1 VIPVLEMKQV
11 KKDYRMGGGVV
22 HALNGVDLA
31 VPPGDFVAIVGPSGS
46 GKSTLM
52 HLLGFLDQP
61 TMGTICFE
69 GTDVSQIGAN
79 ERARIR
85 SEKIGFVFQSFNL
98 LPRLN
103 VTQNV
108 LLPHYY
114 RKSPDPGAKER
125 AHAALATVGMTD
137 REHHR
142 PSQLSGGQRQRV
154 AIARALTNSPS
165 LILADEPTGNLD
177 SVTAASILDLFT
189 ELNRQGRTV
198 IIVTHDANVA
208 SRTKRQV
215 HVADGMILS
224 DDACTS

>member
-1 VIPVLEMKQV
+1 MIPVLEMKQV
-11 KKDYRMGGGVV
+11 KKHYRMGSDVV
-22 HALNGVDLA
+22 HALDGVDLA
-31 VPPGDFVAIVGPSGS
+31 VTPGDFIAIVGPSGS

-61 TMGTICFE
+61 TAGTILFE
-69 GTDVSQIGAN
+69 GRDVSKIGAN
-79 ERARIR
+79 ERAKIR

-103 VTQNV
+103 VKQNV

-114 RKSPDPGAKER
+114 RKSPDPGARER
-125 AHAALATVGMTD
+125 AHVALTTVGMND
-137 REHHR
+137 RERHR

-154 AIARALTNSPS
+154 AIARALTNDPS

-177 SVTAASILDLFT
+177 SVTATSILDLFT

-198 IIVTHDANVA
+198 IIVTHDAQVA
-208 SRTKRQV
+208 GRTRRQI
-215 HVADGMILS
+215 HVADGKILN
-224 DDACTS
+224 DQRA

>member
-1 VIPVLEMKQV
+1 MIPVLEMKQV
-11 KKDYRMGGGVV
+11 KKHYRMGGSVV
-22 HALNGVDLA
+22 HALDGVDLA
-31 VPPGDFVAIVGPSGS
+31 VAPGDFIAIIGPSGS

-61 TMGTICFE
+61 TFGTILFE
-69 GTDVSQIGAN
+69 GRDVSKIGSN

-103 VTQNV
+103 VKQNV

-114 RKSPDPGAKER
+114 RKSPDQGANER
-125 AHAALATVGMTD
+125 AGAALATVGMED
-137 REHHR
+137 RAHHR
-142 PSQLSGGQRQRV
+142 PNQLSGGQRQRV
-154 AIARALTNSPS
+154 AIARALTNNPS

-177 SVTAASILDLFT
+177 SVTATSILDLFS

-198 IIVTHDANVA
+198 IIVTHDAQVA
-208 SRTKRQV
+208 ARTRRQV
-215 HVADGMILS
+215 HVADGKIL
-224 DDACTS
+224 DDPSA

>member
-1 VIPVLEMKQV
+1 MTPLLEMKQV
-11 KKDYRMGGGVV
+11 KKHYRMGGSTV
-22 HALNGVDLA
+22 HALDGVDLA

-46 GKSTLM
+46 GKSTMM

-61 TMGTICFE
+61 TGGTILFE
-69 GTDVSQIGAN
+69 GEDVSRIGSSD
-79 ERARIR
+79 RARIR

-103 VTQNV
+103 VKQNV
-108 LLPHYY
+108 LLPNYY
-114 RKSPDPGAKER
+114 RKSPDPGAQER
-125 AHAALATVGMTD
+125 AREALATVGMTD
-137 REHHR
+137 RGHHR

-177 SVTAASILDLFT
+177 SVTAAAILDLFT

-198 IIVTHDANVA
+198 ILVTHDAHVA

-215 HVADGMILS
+215 HVADGKILS
-224 DDACTS
+224 DETA

>member
-1 VIPVLEMKQV
+1 MKQV
-11 KKDYRMGGGVV
+11 TKHYRMGGGIVR
-22 HALNGVDLA
+22 ALNGVDLS
-31 VPPGDFVAIVGPSGS
+31 VPPGDFVAVVGPSGS

-61 TMGTICFE
+61 TAGTIFFE
-69 GTDVSQIGAN
+69 GGDVSKISAN

-103 VTQNV
+103 VRQNV

-114 RKSPDPGAKER
+114 RKSPDPGVKER
-125 AHAALATVGMTD
+125 AQEALATVGMVD

-142 PSQLSGGQRQRV
+142 PNQLSGGQRQRV

-177 SVTAASILDLFT
+177 SVTANSILDLFT

-198 IIVTHDANVA
+198 IIVTHDAHVA
-208 SRTKRQV
+208 SRTRRQV
-215 HVADGMILS
+215 HVADGKILS
-224 DDACTS
+224 DDACIS